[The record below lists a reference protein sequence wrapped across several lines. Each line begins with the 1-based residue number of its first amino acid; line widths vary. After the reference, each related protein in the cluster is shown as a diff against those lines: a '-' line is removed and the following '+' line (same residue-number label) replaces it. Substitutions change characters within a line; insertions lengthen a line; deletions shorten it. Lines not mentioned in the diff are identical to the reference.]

1 MDISY
6 DIMNKSSPLTAML
19 QMFAIGSLI
28 IAFVGLLMYVISL
41 YFSRVAA
48 IVIVIAMT
56 AMAYITV
63 DAVPIFGKALG
74 YFSPI
79 SWLYITRI
87 DNMYLGVYT
96 LPPISYIFTFLGI
109 GIVVCID
116 CIIFKSKKVNIE
128 FYKED

>member
-1 MDISY
+1 
-6 DIMNKSSPLTAML
+6 
-19 QMFAIGSLI
+19 
-28 IAFVGLLMYVISL
+28 MYVISL

-109 GIVVCID
+109 GNVVCIA
-116 CIIFKSKKVNIE
+116 CIIFKSKKVN
-128 FYKED
+128 FYQI